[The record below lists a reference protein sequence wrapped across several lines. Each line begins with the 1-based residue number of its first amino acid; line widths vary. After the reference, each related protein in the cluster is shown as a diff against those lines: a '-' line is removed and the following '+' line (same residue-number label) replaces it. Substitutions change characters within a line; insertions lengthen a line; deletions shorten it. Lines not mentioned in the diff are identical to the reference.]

1 MRLRKILCIFL
12 TAMLM
17 VASFSFAVSA
27 DEEGKTYTMP
37 DGLTFTIPPEFDM
50 VMWVGMDEDD
60 PIFEE
65 EEMTYTNVQD
75 TYKYMGIEFQSP
87 LGTIS
92 GNEDQVYIITEL
104 EVAAP
109 NDTSAESFVEDPWRD
124 YEPTQNMNS
133 SEVYGYGLAD
143 TGELPVF
150 KLAFKLS
157 GDETLQGYQYSLL
170 TSTGRMHQFNIFL
183 IDFSYS
189 GETVTFADEDLEFL
203 DYIAEYIEG
212 SIKYDGETLPIEA
225 DPFTTDIT
233 PVGSSDG
240 SGTTQTQT
248 TDPSNST
255 SAPRKST
262 NFFKS
267 FTEFNFPLWLLAV
280 ILVAVLIAGAKVSKR
295 HEWQEKPLGLDTSKA
310 IQGFAAVAIILHHL
324 SQDLLEKAGPF
335 EFLSECGVIFV
346 GIFFFFS
353 GYGLYTS
360 LKTKK
365 DYLKGF
371 LKKRLITILI
381 PFYSC
386 IAVFTI
392 ASCICGAKYTPL
404 ELLAIL
410 SGFYLINSHM
420 WYIVE
425 IAILYLAFY
434 IIYKLIKNRTAATI
448 VMSIFVLGMMAG
460 SLYLCHGEDF
470 SCSYWFMG
478 EWWFNSS
485 FLFVIGIVVS
495 KHSEVITKIA
505 RKAYI
510 VLLPVF
516 GVLTVLFY
524 KQTIYALHT
533 YSYWSEIPGVDPR
546 YGDKLRCLVV
556 QLPFIICFVMFVLLI
571 MLKVRF
577 GNPVLKFLGSI
588 SLELYLIHNLFLMGL
603 KDGSMF
609 RVASPSMYIILT
621 ILMAIGAA
629 TIISGTNKYIISLIT
644 GKLKGQQDINT
655 SRNHSIDVM
664 RIIMAFLVVTIHWP
678 FDGKAGN
685 VFITFGKTAVPFFL
699 VVCGYMLYR
708 DDSKKMMKRLL
719 KQTKRMLIFFVGANL
734 FYGVVT
740 AIGDKITMGRI
751 DMRPYFTSKKI
762 LDFVLYN
769 FSPFSEHLWFL
780 GSLLYALVILLIL
793 NKIKILKHA
802 VFAGPVLIAAYV
814 ILSHLNIGE
823 PYQLRNAILVG
834 LSYPLTGML
843 IRRFEKNILNIKF
856 ISIILPVLAVIAS
869 VVAIFELNTYKKGVE
884 VPFVG
889 CEVLTIVLVLLCLK
903 FPKFGMGTYA
913 EKIGKR
919 SSLGIYIMH
928 IFTMMIFLVT
938 NNSSFFGKYGAVT
951 IFVVT
956 AVGVELYECIKEAVI
971 KTR

>member
-1 MRLRKILCIFL
+1 MRLRKLLCIFL

-37 DGLTFTIPPEFDM
+37 DGLTFTLPPEYEEAL
-50 VMWVGMDEDD
+50 WIGMDEDD
-60 PIFEE
+60 PLLDQEG
-65 EEMTYTNVQD
+65 MTISDVQK
-75 TYKYMGIEFQSP
+75 TYDYWGIEFQAPHSSLTGMDNP
-87 LGTIS
+87 FFI
-92 GNEDQVYIITEL
+92 VMEL
-104 EVAAP
+104 EAEAP
-109 NDTSAESFVEDPWRD
+109 SDTSAKSFIEEPWRTFD
-124 YEPTQNMNS
+124 PMDNIDS
-133 SEVYGYGLAD
+133 SEIYGSGLAD
-143 TGELPVF
+143 TGDLPVF
-150 KLAFKLS
+150 KLS
-157 GDETLQGYQYSLL
+157 YQVTGDYVMRGYQYTIL
-170 TSTGRMHQFNIFL
+170 TSSGRIHQFLIFL
-183 IDFSYS
+183 VDTTATDGTDLFS
-189 GETVTFADEDLEFL
+189 DDDINFL
-203 DYIAEYIEG
+203 DYTAEYIEG
-212 SIKYDGETLPIEA
+212 TIKYSGETIPFEA
-225 DPFTTDIT
+225 DPYTLSAI
-233 PVGSSDG
+233 PAASGGSSG
-240 SGTTQTQT
+240 SG
-248 TDPSNST
+248 NNGST
-255 SAPRKST
+255 S
-262 NFFKS
+262 FFKS
-267 FTEFNFPLWLLAV
+267 FTGFEFPLWLLAALL
-280 ILVAVLIAGAKVSKR
+280 IAILIAGAKVSKR

-324 SQDLLEKAGPF
+324 SQDLLDRAGPF

-360 LKTKK
+360 LKTKEN
-365 DYLKGF
+365 YLKGF

-386 IAVFTI
+386 IAVFTV
-392 ASCICGAKYTPL
+392 ASCICGAKYKPL
-404 ELLAIL
+404 ELLSIL
-410 SGFYLINSHM
+410 SGWSLINTHM

-425 IAILYLAFY
+425 IAILYLAFF
-434 IIYKLIKNRTAATI
+434 IIYRLIKNRTIATV
-448 VMSIFVLGMMAG
+448 VMSIFVLLMMAG

-478 EWWFNSS
+478 EWWFNST
-485 FLFVIGIVVS
+485 FLFIIGIIVS
-495 KHSEVITKIA
+495 KHSELLTKIA

-510 VLLPVF
+510 VLVPVF

-533 YSYWSEIPGVDPR
+533 YSYWSEIPGVDPA
-546 YGDKLRCLVV
+546 YKDKLRCLVF
-556 QLPFIICFVMFVLLI
+556 QLPFIICFVTFVILI

-577 GNPVLKFLGSI
+577 GNPVLKFLGAI
-588 SLELYLIHNLFLMGL
+588 SLELYLIHNLFLTGL
-603 KDGSMF
+603 KDGTIF
-609 RVASPSMYIILT
+609 RVTSPSMYIILT

-629 TIISGTNKYIISLIT
+629 TIISGTDKYIISLIT
-644 GKLKGQQDINT
+644 GKLKGQKDLNT

-699 VVCGYMLYR
+699 VICGYMLYR
-708 DDSKKMMKRLL
+708 DDSKEMMKRLL

-734 FYGVVT
+734 FYGAVT
-740 AIGDKITMGRI
+740 AIGDQISMGRI
-751 DMRPYFTSKKI
+751 DMKPYFTSKKI

-793 NKIKILKHA
+793 NKLKVVKYA
-802 VFAGPVLIAAYV
+802 VFAGPLLIAAYV
-814 ILSHLNIGE
+814 ILSHLNVGE

-856 ISIILPVLAVIAS
+856 ISVILIVLSILAS
-869 VVAIFELNTYKKGVE
+869 AAAIFELNTYKRGVE

-889 CEVLTIVLVLLCLK
+889 CEILTIVLVLLCLK
-903 FPKFGMGTYA
+903 FPEFGMGTYA
-913 EKIGKR
+913 EKIGRR

-928 IFTMMIFLVT
+928 IFTMMIFLIT
-938 NNSSFFGKYGAVT
+938 NNSSFFGRYGAVA
-951 IFVVT
+951 IFAVT

>member
-1 MRLRKILCIFL
+1 MRLRKLLCIFL

-37 DGLTFTIPPEFDM
+37 DGLTFTLPPEYEEAL
-50 VMWVGMDEDD
+50 WIGMDEDD
-60 PIFEE
+60 PLLDQ
-65 EEMTYTNVQD
+65 EEMTISDVQK
-75 TYKYMGIEFQSP
+75 TYDYWGIEFQAPHSSLTGMDNP
-87 LGTIS
+87 FFI
-92 GNEDQVYIITEL
+92 VMEL
-104 EVAAP
+104 EAEAP
-109 NDTSAESFVEDPWRD
+109 SDTSAKSFIEEPWRTFD
-124 YEPTQNMNS
+124 PMDNIDS
-133 SEVYGYGLAD
+133 SEIYGSGLAD
-143 TGELPVF
+143 TGDLPVF
-150 KLAFKLS
+150 KLS
-157 GDETLQGYQYSLL
+157 YQVTGDYVMRGYQYTIL
-170 TSTGRMHQFNIFL
+170 TSSGRIHQFLIFL
-183 IDFSYS
+183 VDTTATDGTDLFS
-189 GETVTFADEDLEFL
+189 DDDINFL
-203 DYIAEYIEG
+203 DYTAEYIEG
-212 SIKYDGETLPIEA
+212 TIKYSGETIPFEA
-225 DPFTTDIT
+225 DPYTLSAI
-233 PVGSSDG
+233 PAASGGSSG
-240 SGTTQTQT
+240 SG
-248 TDPSNST
+248 NNGST
-255 SAPRKST
+255 S
-262 NFFKS
+262 FFKS
-267 FTEFNFPLWLLAV
+267 FTGFEFPLWLLAALL
-280 ILVAVLIAGAKVSKR
+280 IAILIAGAKVSKR

-324 SQDLLEKAGPF
+324 SQDLLDRAGPF

-360 LKTKK
+360 LKTKEN
-365 DYLKGF
+365 YLKGF

-386 IAVFTI
+386 IAVFTV
-392 ASCICGAKYTPL
+392 ASCICGAKYKPL
-404 ELLAIL
+404 ELLSIL
-410 SGFYLINSHM
+410 SGWSLINTHM

-425 IAILYLAFY
+425 IAILYLAFF
-434 IIYKLIKNRTAATI
+434 IIYRLIKNRTIATV
-448 VMSIFVLGMMAG
+448 VMSIFVILMMAG

-478 EWWFNSS
+478 EWWFNST
-485 FLFVIGIVVS
+485 FLFIIGIIVS
-495 KHSEVITKIA
+495 KHSELLTKIA

-510 VLLPVF
+510 VLVPVF

-533 YSYWSEIPGVDPR
+533 YSYWSEIPGVDPA
-546 YGDKLRCLVV
+546 YKDKLRCLVF
-556 QLPFIICFVMFVLLI
+556 QLPFIICFVTFVLLV

-577 GNPVLKFLGSI
+577 GNPVLKFLGAI
-588 SLELYLIHNLFLMGL
+588 SLELYLIHNLFLTGL
-603 KDGSMF
+603 KDGTIF
-609 RVASPSMYIILT
+609 RVTSPSMYIILT

-629 TIISGTNKYIISLIT
+629 TIISGTDKYIISLIT
-644 GKLKGQQDINT
+644 GKLKGQKDLNT

-699 VVCGYMLYR
+699 VICGYMLYR
-708 DDSKKMMKRLL
+708 DDSKEMMKRLL

-734 FYGVVT
+734 FYGAVT
-740 AIGDKITMGRI
+740 AIGDLISMGRI
-751 DMRPYFTSKKI
+751 DMKPYFTSKKI

-793 NKIKILKHA
+793 NKLKVVKYA
-802 VFAGPVLIAAYV
+802 VFAGPLLIAAYV
-814 ILSHLNIGE
+814 ILSHLNVGE

-856 ISIILPVLAVIAS
+856 ISVILIVLSILAS
-869 VVAIFELNTYKKGVE
+869 AAAIFELNTYKRGVE
-884 VPFVG
+884 VPFAG
-889 CEVLTIVLVLLCLK
+889 CEILTIVLVLLCLK
-903 FPKFGMGTYA
+903 FPEFGMGTYA
-913 EKIGKR
+913 EKIGRR

-928 IFTMMIFLVT
+928 IFTMMIFLIT
-938 NNSSFFGKYGAVT
+938 NNSSFFGRYGAVA
-951 IFVVT
+951 IFAVT

>member
-1 MRLRKILCIFL
+1 MRLRKLLCIFL

-37 DGLTFTIPPEFDM
+37 DGLTFTLPPEYEEAL
-50 VMWVGMDEDD
+50 WIGMDDDD
-60 PIFEE
+60 PLLNQEG
-65 EEMTYTNVQD
+65 MTISDVQK
-75 TYKYMGIEFQSP
+75 TYDYWGIEFQAPHSSLTGMDNP
-87 LGTIS
+87 FF
-92 GNEDQVYIITEL
+92 IIMEL
-104 EVAAP
+104 EAEAP
-109 NDTSAESFVEDPWRD
+109 SDTSAKSFIEEPWRTFD
-124 YEPTQNMNS
+124 PMDNIDSNEI
-133 SEVYGYGLAD
+133 YGSGLAD
-143 TGELPVF
+143 TGDLPVF
-150 KLAFKLS
+150 KLS
-157 GDETLQGYQYSLL
+157 YQVTGDYVMRGYQYTIL
-170 TSTGRMHQFNIFL
+170 TSSGRIHQFLIFL
-183 IDFSYS
+183 VDTTATDGTDLFS
-189 GETVTFADEDLEFL
+189 EDDLDFL
-203 DYIAEYIEG
+203 DYTAEYIEG
-212 SIKYDGETLPIEA
+212 TIKYSGETIPFEA
-225 DPFTTDIT
+225 DPYTLSAT
-233 PVGSSDG
+233 PASPGGSSG
-240 SGTTQTQT
+240 STG
-248 TDPSNST
+248 ST
-255 SAPRKST
+255 S
-262 NFFKS
+262 FFKS
-267 FTEFNFPLWLLAV
+267 FTGFEFPLWLLAALL
-280 ILVAVLIAGAKVSKR
+280 IAILIAGAKVSKR

-324 SQDLLEKAGPF
+324 SQDLLDRAGPF

-360 LKTKK
+360 LKTKEN
-365 DYLKGF
+365 YLKGF

-386 IAVFTI
+386 IAVFTV
-392 ASCICGAKYTPL
+392 ASCICGAKYKPL
-404 ELLAIL
+404 ELLSIL
-410 SGFYLINSHM
+410 SGWSLINTHM

-425 IAILYLAFY
+425 IAILYLAFF
-434 IIYKLIKNRTAATI
+434 IIYRLIKNRTIATV
-448 VMSIFVLGMMAG
+448 VMGIFVLLMMAG

-478 EWWFNSS
+478 EWWFNST
-485 FLFVIGIVVS
+485 FLFIIGIIVS
-495 KHSEVITKIA
+495 KHSELLTKIA

-510 VLLPVF
+510 VLVPVF

-533 YSYWSEIPGVDPR
+533 YSYWSEIPGVDPA
-546 YGDKLRCLVV
+546 YKDKLRCLVF
-556 QLPFIICFVMFVLLI
+556 QLPFIICFVTFVILI

-577 GNPVLKFLGSI
+577 GNPVLKFLRAI
-588 SLELYLIHNLFLMGL
+588 SLELYLIHNLFLTGL
-603 KDGSMF
+603 KDGTIF
-609 RVASPSMYIILT
+609 RVTSPSMYIILT

-629 TIISGTNKYIISLIT
+629 TIISGTDKYIISLIT
-644 GKLKGQQDINT
+644 GKLKGQEDLNT

-685 VFITFGKTAVPFFL
+685 VFFTFGKTAVPFFL
-699 VVCGYMLYR
+699 VICGYMLYR
-708 DDSKKMMKRLL
+708 DDSKEMMKRLL

-740 AIGDKITMGRI
+740 AIGDLISMGRI
-751 DMRPYFTSKKI
+751 DMKPYFTSKKI

-780 GSLLYALVILLIL
+780 GSLLYALIILLIL
-793 NKIKILKHA
+793 NKLKVVKYA
-802 VFAGPVLIAAYV
+802 VFAGPLLIAAYV
-814 ILSHLNIGE
+814 ILSHLNVGE

-843 IRRFEKNILNIKF
+843 IRRFEKNILSIKF
-856 ISIILPVLAVIAS
+856 ISVILIVLSILAS
-869 VVAIFELNTYKKGVE
+869 AAAIFELNTYKRGVE

-903 FPKFGMGTYA
+903 FPEFGMGTYA
-913 EKIGKR
+913 EKLGRR

-928 IFTMMIFLVT
+928 IFTMMIFLIT
-938 NNSSFFGKYGAVT
+938 NNSSFFGRYGAVA
-951 IFVVT
+951 IFAVT